1 MYYFCTYFDINYLPR
16 GLCLLESLERH
27 CLSFR
32 LYILCMDK
40 ECLEKINSLN
50 NSHVF
55 TIGLDDLES
64 AISPLLKVKK
74 DRSIVEYYY
83 TCGPAFTRY
92 VVDLDPAIDIIT
104 YLDADMYFY
113 NDPKLIYNHFGN
125 NSIGVVGHHLP
136 EFRKKNIKQGLY
148 NVGWLSFRR
157 DNDGM
162 NCLEWW
168 RDKCIE
174 WCYERF
180 EDGKYAD
187 QLYLDQWPK
196 IFTGF
201 HDVTHHGANVAPWNT
216 RDYKFSKRGNVIFV
230 DDDPLVF
237 YHYHGLKK
245 ISKNIYNTN
254 LGLNFKLPHP
264 ILKEIY
270 KAYIKRLNYY
280 SQKQNTT
287 ASIRKYRSKYHL
299 LKSTVRVVLGVIF
312 QQYIIVKE

>member
-1 MYYFCTYFDINYLPR
+1 
-16 GLCLLESLERH
+16 
-27 CLSFR
+27 
-32 LYILCMDK
+32 MDK

-157 DNDGM
+157 DENGM
-162 NCLEWW
+162 SCLEWW
-168 RDKCIE
+168 RDKCFE

-180 EDGKYAD
+180 EDGRYAD

-196 IFTGF
+196 QFKGF

-216 RDYKFSKRGNVIFV
+216 RDYRFSKHGDVIFV
-230 DDDPLVF
+230 DNDPLVF

-245 ISKNIYNTN
+245 VTKNIYNTN

-270 KAYIKRLNYY
+270 TDYIKRLNYY
-280 SQKQNTT
+280 SQKRNSTEC
-287 ASIRKYRSKYHL
+287 IREYRAKYHFI
-299 LKSTVRVVLGVIF
+299 KTVIRVLVGVIF